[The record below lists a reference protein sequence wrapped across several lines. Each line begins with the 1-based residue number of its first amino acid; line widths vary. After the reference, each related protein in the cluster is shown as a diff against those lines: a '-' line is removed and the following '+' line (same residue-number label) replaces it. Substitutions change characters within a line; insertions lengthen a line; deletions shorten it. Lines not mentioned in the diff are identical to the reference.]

1 MLDEIKFYPYPVKMQ
16 QRLDHLREKNAKVTE
31 RYLLDQKRTYFDSLG
46 PSRFSFP
53 PRIEMGEFVDR
64 RKSREKTGR
73 EVERFAAKSQR
84 RFDAFAIERTESRNY
99 SLG

>member
-1 MLDEIKFYPYPVKMQ
+1 MQ

-31 RYLLDQKRTYFDSLG
+31 RYLLDQKRTYSILFVRSFFFL
-46 PSRFSFP
+46 PSTNRNG
-53 PRIEMGEFVDR
+53 EMGEFVDR